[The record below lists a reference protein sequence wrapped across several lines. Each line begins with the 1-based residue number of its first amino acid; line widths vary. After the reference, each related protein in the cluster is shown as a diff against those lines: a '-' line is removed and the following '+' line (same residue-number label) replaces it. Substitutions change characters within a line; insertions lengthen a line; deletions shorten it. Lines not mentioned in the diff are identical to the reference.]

1 MISQILPVFI
11 IIAFGFLLSVVHIA
25 DDSWVR
31 ILNKFGLYAGFPFL
45 IFGSLISVDSSV
57 LREQIPTFF
66 TTIALLY
73 GFMLLL
79 YLLIKVSR
87 VPTDRGIT
95 YFLGGY
101 NANTGYLGFPLILA
115 LFPASGATIGL
126 IVAAY
131 SICTFTLGLFLLESL
146 SGEDKHVSEIFRYIA
161 TSPLLIAAV
170 AGLVV
175 VITGLTIPPLV
186 IRTVDMIKAAASPVV
201 LIGLGIFMHRKIN
214 VRKLFG
220 PLTVILVTKMAI
232 FPLLFLL
239 IRWIFPLD
247 HTFDIAILE
256 ASMPLAITNFALSD
270 RYPMDKELMVSA
282 IIIST
287 ILTPLV
293 FPIFVAL
300 I

>member
-175 VITGLTIPPLV
+175 VITGLTLPL
-186 IRTVDMIKAAASPVV
+186 
-201 LIGLGIFMHRKIN
+201 
-214 VRKLFG
+214 
-220 PLTVILVTKMAI
+220 
-232 FPLLFLL
+232 
-239 IRWIFPLD
+239 W
-247 HTFDIAILE
+247 
-256 ASMPLAITNFALSD
+256 
-270 RYPMDKELMVSA
+270 
-282 IIIST
+282 
-287 ILTPLV
+287 
-293 FPIFVAL
+293 
-300 I
+300 